1 MAIMADWERERE
13 LWVGAKKYALMR
25 ACNELDENLTA
36 QTAIDLRFD
45 DTPCSIAMHLG
56 TCGADYT

>member
-13 LWVGAKKYALMR
+13 LWVGAKKYALMC

-45 DTPCSIAMHLG
+45 DTM
-56 TCGADYT
+56 

>member
-1 MAIMADWERERE
+1 MAIMADGERERE

-45 DTPCSIAMHLG
+45 DTM
-56 TCGADYT
+56 